1 MRRGVGAG
9 RPETERPAASKI
21 GTFPGN
27 EKAENTP
34 YGAGSDPPALRAT
47 VTEPDIAPWPL
58 PTPDPARPP
67 GRAPLGDMPPDE
79 LRRHLDRVADWAAA
93 YGRRLDATPGDPAA
107 LPVAPPVLP
116 GDVRSALPAHGPER
130 GEPMADVLDLFERAI
145 APGLTHGSHPSFF
158 AYFTATT
165 SGPAVLAETLAA
177 ATNVNTMLWRTGPAA
192 AELDAAA
199 LGWLREWVGLPDT
212 FWGTLTEGGSSS
224 TLHALAAARQD
235 ALGPA
240 LRTGGVA
247 AADPGGRLRLYATA
261 LTHSSVDKA
270 AVLLGL
276 GADAV
281 RRVPHDGAFRM
292 DPDALDRMVAEDR
305 AAGLRPFC
313 VVATAGTTACT
324 SVDPLADVADIA
336 ERRGL
341 WLHVDAA
348 HGGPLAVLP
357 EARPLFAGWD
367 RADSVTMNPHKWLF
381 VPLGCGAL
389 YTRRPDALR
398 AAFSLVADY
407 LETDDGAENAMDT
420 GVALGRRWN
429 GLKLA
434 FCLRYFGRA
443 GYAARFREHV
453 RLARL
458 FAGWVRAEP
467 GFALAAPVPMSTV
480 CFRASPA
487 GLPGPEA
494 DALNGRLLA
503 AVNGTGRAF
512 LSPTRLD
519 GRLVLRLV
527 VSGLRVRE
535 ADVRAAWGLVRAVLP
550 TVVDGTGAALGRP
563 QRASDAAL

>member
-1 MRRGVGAG
+1 M
-9 RPETERPAASKI
+9 
-21 GTFPGN
+21 
-27 EKAENTP
+27 
-34 YGAGSDPPALRAT
+34 T
-47 VTEPDIAPWPL
+47 VTPPHPHASPWPL
-58 PTPDPARPP
+58 GAVPPDA
-67 GRAPLGDMPPDE
+67 ALGDMPPDE
-79 LRRHLDRVADWAAA
+79 LRRHLDRVADWVADYDRA
-93 YGRRLDATPGDPAA
+93 LDAAPGAAIPVTPPVRPGEIRAA
-107 LPVAPPVLP
+107 LPA
-116 GDVRSALPAHGPER
+116 RGPER
-130 GEPMADVLDLFERAI
+130 GEAMGDVLDLFERVV

-158 AYFTATT
+158 AYFTATA

-177 ATNVNTMLWRTGPAA
+177 ATNVNTMLWRTGPGAV
-192 AELDAAA
+192 ELETAA

-224 TLHALAAARQD
+224 VLCALAAARAH
-235 ALGPA
+235 ALGPD

-247 AADPGGRLRLYATA
+247 AADPGGRLRLYATD

-276 GADAV
+276 GTDAV
-281 RRVPHDGAFRM
+281 RRVPTDDAYRM
-292 DPDALDRMVAEDR
+292 DPDALAALVAEDR

-324 SVDPLADVADIA
+324 SVDPVAAVADVA
-336 ERRGL
+336 ERHGL

-348 HGGPLAVLP
+348 HGGPLALLP
-357 EARPLFAGWD
+357 EARPLFAGWE

-398 AAFSLVADY
+398 AAFSYVADY
-407 LETDDGAENAMDT
+407 LETDDDAENAMDT
-420 GVALGRRWN
+420 GVTLGRRWN

-434 FCLRYFGRA
+434 FCLRYFGRE

-453 RLARL
+453 RVARL
-458 FAGWVRAEP
+458 FAGWVEAEP

-480 CFRASPA
+480 CFLATPPD
-487 GLPGPEA
+487 GA
-494 DALNGRLLA
+494 DADAANARLLA
-503 AVNGTGRAF
+503 SVNGTGRAF

-535 ADVRAAWGLVRAVLP
+535 ADVRAAWDLLREHARLATQTAPPARGGGAV
-550 TVVDGTGAALGRP
+550 
-563 QRASDAAL
+563 